1 MIVAFDPGKNIGIA
15 FVNEQAD
22 LEQQHI
28 LTLEQI
34 LTYQLPEEA
43 VLVVGNG
50 TGSEAV
56 EQVLKARGLSYTVID
71 ETGTTL
77 EARPLYFK
85 AHPPKGLL
93 RLLPKGMLSPPEL
106 IDGYAAYAIALRY
119 LKTTAA

>member
-1 MIVAFDPGKNIGIA
+1 VIVAFDPGKNIGIA